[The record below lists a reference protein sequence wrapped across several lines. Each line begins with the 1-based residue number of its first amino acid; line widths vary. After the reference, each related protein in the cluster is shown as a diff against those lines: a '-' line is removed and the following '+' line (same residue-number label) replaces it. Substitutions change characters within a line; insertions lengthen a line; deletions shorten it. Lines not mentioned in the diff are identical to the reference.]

1 MIVVVK
7 GATDVAVVSVDDC
20 EVPVPTK
27 YRESSVMYFS
37 YLLCDTHRLL
47 PEQLWMMASQK

>member
-7 GATDVAVVSVDDC
+7 GATDVAVVSVDGCD
-20 EVPVPTK
+20 VTVPTK

-37 YLLCDTHRLL
+37 YRLCDTHRLL
-47 PEQLWMMASQK
+47 PEQLWMIACQK

>member
-7 GATDVAVVSVDDC
+7 GAPDVAVVSVDGCD
-20 EVPVPTK
+20 VPVPTK

-47 PEQLWMMASQK
+47 PEQL